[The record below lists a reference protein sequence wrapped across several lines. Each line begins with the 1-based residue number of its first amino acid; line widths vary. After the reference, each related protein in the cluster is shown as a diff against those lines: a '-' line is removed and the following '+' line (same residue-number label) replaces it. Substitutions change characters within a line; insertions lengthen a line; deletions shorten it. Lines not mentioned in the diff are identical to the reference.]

1 MLWLKIKKLIKTIIK
16 LIFPHPVINITFS
29 PVTSSIM
36 LKGRRI
42 LITGGSRGIGYA
54 MAKRFVESGANVII
68 TGRDSSTLE
77 KAAKEI
83 GDNCFFEVL
92 DNSKIELFPEFL
104 KKIGHVDSLV
114 CNAGISLHEGNFRN
128 VTPDSFDK
136 QYNINLRGT
145 YFLCKAFIELKESEK
160 ANRADILVTSSE
172 TGDFAYDIP
181 YGLTK
186 ASINSFIRGLSQRVC
201 KEGFRVNAIAPGVT
215 NTDMTNNYAPVVDGD
230 LSFNNRA
237 GRVFLPEEVAEV
249 ALFLLSDA
257 SKCING
263 EVIHTNSGNHVN
275 PIF

>member
-16 LIFPHPVINITFS
+16 LVFPHPVVNITFS

-42 LITGGSRGIGYA
+42 LLTGGSRGIGYA

-83 GDNCFFEVL
+83 GDNCIFEVL

-215 NTDMTNNYAPVVDGD
+215 NTYMTNNYAPVVDGD

-275 PIF
+275 PFF